1 MRMIKLRT
9 KLTLFNLLSKLVF
22 TVIFVAFMPYI
33 IDRINIIQTD
43 NELVNKREEVI
54 DLISR
59 IGIEPFIT
67 SDTGNVFGSYNIL
80 KEEFI
85 SIERVDLTEDWNF
98 IEVSQRLIDNETIN
112 YRVLNYSLMVD
123 GQTYLLEIGKSLT
136 SILITK
142 KNIKTIIW
150 IFLIFII
157 VITLLSDLFYTH
169 KILQPLDLII
179 KKLKGTSSTRLFDK
193 TPVIT
198 TTSDFNQLDQ
208 TLRELMNKIDELFQK
223 EKDITV
229 NISHEL
235 MTPISVLR
243 SKLEN
248 LLLQETLDIESSA
261 RIEESLATL
270 HRLKTLV
277 NSLLLIARIDSR
289 QYLKDE
295 SVSINELIGEII
307 NEISPIAVDADILL
321 KEQFVGDL
329 LFTKANK
336 SLLFSMFY
344 NIVNNAVKNTP
355 TSGSVII
362 KGGYNNNRFEVI
374 ITDTGIGMSKEQM
387 NNMFSRFN
395 KKLNLEEENSTG
407 IGLAIAKSIADFH
420 KIDISVESN
429 ILKGTTFLFLFP
441 ENS

>member
-1 MRMIKLRT
+1 MIKLRT
-9 KLTLFNLLSKLVF
+9 KLILFNLISKLGF

-33 IDRINIIQTD
+33 VERINIIQTD
-43 NELVNKREEVI
+43 DELVNKREEVI

-59 IGIEPFIT
+59 IGIEPFMN

-85 SIERVDLTEDWNF
+85 SIEQVDLKEDWNF

-112 YRVLNYSLMVD
+112 YRVLNYSLEVN
-123 GQTYLLEIGKSLT
+123 GEKYLLEIGKSLT
-136 SILITK
+136 SILNTN

-150 IFLIFII
+150 TFLIFII
-157 VITLLSDLFYTH
+157 LITLLSDLFYTH
-169 KILQPLDLII
+169 KTLQPLELII
-179 KKLKGTSSTRLFDK
+179 KKITGTSSPQLFDIK
-193 TPVIT
+193 PVST
-198 TTSDFNQLDQ
+198 NTSDFKKLDQ
-208 TLRELMNKIDELFQK
+208 TLIELMGKIEELFQK

-248 LLLQETLDIESSA
+248 LLLQETLDYESSA

-270 HRLKTLV
+270 HRLKSLV

-289 QYLKDE
+289 QYLKEE

-307 NEISPIAVDADILL
+307 NEIYPIAADAEITLEEHFSDD
-321 KEQFVGDL
+321 F
-329 LFTKANK
+329 LFPKANK

-344 NIVNNAVKNTP
+344 NVVNNSVKNTQAK
-355 TSGSVII
+355 GSVMI
-362 KGGYNNNRFEVI
+362 KGAYKNGRFEVI
-374 ITDTGIGMSKEQM
+374 ITDTGKGMSKEQLE
-387 NNMFSRFN
+387 NLFSRFN
-395 KKLNLEEENSTG
+395 KKLNVEDESSTG
-407 IGLAIAKSIADFH
+407 IGLAISKSIADFH
-420 KIDISVESN
+420 NINISVNS
-429 ILKGTTFLFLFP
+429 IIKGGTTFFFLFP
-441 ENS
+441 KNS